1 MIDENILKEKAAKY
15 LLCFKDNCPHHVH
28 CLHWQVAQH
37 VSEELPIVT
46 CINPRFSQVATNECP
61 YYRDDTPQR
70 VAKGMI
76 HFYEAIPRKLETAI
90 KADLIARFT
99 RVGYYKMR
107 NGLRPIT
114 PDIEQ
119 IISDVCRSHGWKEEL
134 KFDERGEEVIW

>member
-1 MIDENILKEKAAKY
+1 MIDENILREKATKY
-15 LLCFKDNCPHHVH
+15 LLCFKDNCPRHIR
-28 CLHWQVAQH
+28 CLHWQVAQY

-46 CINPRFSQVATNECP
+46 CVNPRFKQVETNECP
-61 YYRDDTPQR
+61 YYHDDTPQR

-114 PDIEQ
+114 PEIEQ
-119 IISDVCRSHGWKEEL
+119 IISDVCHSHGWEEEL

>member
-1 MIDENILKEKAAKY
+1 MTEENILREKAAKY
-15 LLCFKDNCPHHVH
+15 QLCFNDNCPRHVH
-28 CLHWQVAQH
+28 CLHWQVGQH

-61 YYRDDTPQR
+61 YYRDDMPQR

-76 HFYEAIPRKLETAI
+76 HFYETMPRKLEVAI
-90 KADLIARFT
+90 KSDLIARFT

-119 IISDVCRSHGWKEEL
+119 IITNICHSHGWKEEL
-134 KFDERGEEVIW
+134 KFDEWVEDVIW

>member
-1 MIDENILKEKAAKY
+1 MTDENILKEKATKY
-15 LLCFKDNCPHHVH
+15 LLCFNDNCPRHVH
-28 CLHWQVAQH
+28 CLHWQVALY

-46 CINPRFSQVATNECP
+46 FVNPRFKQVVTNECS

-76 HFYEAIPRKLETAI
+76 HFYDTIPRKLETAI
-90 KADLIARFT
+90 KADFITRFT

-114 PDIEQ
+114 TDIEE
-119 IISDVCRSHGWKEEL
+119 IITNVCRSHGWKEEL
-134 KFDERGEEVIW
+134 KFDEQGGQVIW